1 MCSEARMK
9 QGYGCRLSVCLE
21 RFEGWRE
28 NRAGPPRH
36 MKAPK
41 PIGPSFPLRW
51 GRFFWPELGSC
62 RSCAGRRSDSGLFQ
76 SALGEL
82 DGSSNSWNATSTTAS
97 QSSQRKNPA
106 SVSTVAGAVW
116 QASHTLHRVHISTS
130 RPHRRI
136 RPQVSGT
143 RHRLSAQR
151 NWQIPVTPWQ
161 TYKFDAGG
169 PKPLRDCHA

>member
-1 MCSEARMK
+1 MKAAATGQPDEGAPNRLSPGSAKPRGGRSVGVLRSKDEARIWL
-9 QGYGCRLSVCLE
+9 QTVSLPGTVRGLARS
-21 RFEGWRE
+21 E
-28 NRAGPPRH
+28 NRAGPSRH

-116 QASHTLHRVHISTS
+116 QASHTLHRVHIGKLG
-130 RPHRRI
+130 H
-136 RPQVSGT
+136 
-143 RHRLSAQR
+143 
-151 NWQIPVTPWQ
+151 
-161 TYKFDAGG
+161 K
-169 PKPLRDCHA
+169 